1 MPPPRYQP
9 PSMKT
14 GQRKRAPSKKAVV
27 THDLLMPSMRTLE
40 IASLVVSRQEQP
52 QAPPI
57 PPPPPDIDPY
67 TRQFITDSNFT
78 SLLPSSLDEPAPP
91 APAPPP
97 PPPPPPVP
105 APPPPPPV
113 GMEAKLETKKTKQV
127 TETPK
132 LPLRAEIT
140 AAIIVGAKERLRKST
155 ATEKKGL
162 STDNADFLRQ
172 KIKEK
177 FTNTFND
184 SQDVDSSDEDDSWE
198 DK

>member
-1 MPPPRYQP
+1 MAT
-9 PSMKT
+9 SE
-14 GQRKRAPSKKAVV
+14 KKI
-27 THDLLMPSMRTLE
+27 E
-40 IASLVVSRQEQP
+40 I
-52 QAPPI
+52 
-57 PPPPPDIDPY
+57 
-67 TRQFITDSNFT
+67 
-78 SLLPSSLDEPAPP
+78 
-91 APAPPP
+91 
-97 PPPPPPVP
+97 
-105 APPPPPPV
+105 
-113 GMEAKLETKKTKQV
+113 KKTKQV

-177 FTNTFND
+177 FTNTF
-184 SQDVDSSDEDDSWE
+184 SQDAEDSSDGEDNWE

>member
-1 MPPPRYQP
+1 MRG
-9 PSMKT
+9 
-14 GQRKRAPSKKAVV
+14 GQKKKVPSKKTV
-27 THDLLMPSMRTLE
+27 THDPLMPSMRTLE

-52 QAPPI
+52 QPQAPPI
-57 PPPPPDIDPY
+57 PPPPDIDPY
-67 TRQFITDSNFT
+67 TRQFITDSNLP
-78 SLLPSSLDEPAPP
+78 SLLPSSLDVPA
-91 APAPPP
+91 P

-113 GMEAKLETKKTKQV
+113 GMATSEKKIEIKKTKQA

-177 FTNTFND
+177 FTNTF
-184 SQDVDSSDEDDSWE
+184 SQDAEDSSDGEDNW